1 MNKNMYFI
9 KKINNIN
16 NNLFCFNKEIY
27 ILNINKSLKNFK
39 IILNYISNLLNFHIF
54 LTFKIL

>member
-1 MNKNMYFI
+1 MYFI
-9 KKINNIN
+9 NKINNIN

-27 ILNINKSLKNFK
+27 ILNINKSLKNLK
-39 IILNYISNLLNFHIF
+39 IILNYISNLLNFPIF

>member
-27 ILNINKSLKNFK
+27 ILNINKSLKNLK
-39 IILNYISNLLNFHIF
+39 IILNYISNLLNFPIF